1 MTGPGAMTGR
11 AAPVIGGPP
20 SRDRANPPE
29 ETRRPHW
36 IVPVLRNLRRS
47 PLGTGGV
54 LVVSAV
60 VCMAFAAPLL
70 APYDP
75 TAIDLSRSLRAPTW
89 ERTATER
96 HWLGTD
102 ALGRDVLSRIIY
114 GARISLLVGLASVVV
129 AGSLGTLVGV
139 VCGYFGGRLDAA
151 FMRVVDVQMAF
162 PDILLAIAIMA
173 VLGQGL
179 LNLVA
184 VLGFT
189 GWASYAR
196 IVRAGVLS
204 LRERE
209 YVHAAQAIG
218 IGNRR
223 MLLRHILPNMLSP
236 IIVLASFGVAG
247 NIISESSLSF
257 LGLGVKPSTPTWGS
271 ILADGRDY
279 IRDAWWLTT
288 FAGLA
293 TMITVASINLIGD
306 WLRDYL
312 DPKLR
317 IER

>member
-1 MTGPGAMTGR
+1 MSDSDAVTGPVKT
-11 AAPVIGGPP
+11 AAPRTAGERRGAPT
-20 SRDRANPPE
+20 E
-29 ETRRPHW
+29 EPARPQW
-36 IVPVLRNLRRS
+36 IVPVARNLRRS
-47 PLGTGGV
+47 VLGSAGV
-54 LVVSAV
+54 LVIAAV
-60 VCMAFAAPLL
+60 VCLAIAAPLV

-89 ERTATER
+89 AHAAVER
-96 HWLGTD
+96 HWFGTD
-102 ALGRDVLSRIIY
+102 ALGRDLLSRVIY
-114 GARISLLVGLASVVV
+114 GTRVSLLVGLASVVV
-129 AGSLGTLVGV
+129 AGSIGTTVGV
-139 VCGYFGGRLDAA
+139 LCGYFGGRVDAIL
-151 FMRVVDVQMAF
+151 MRVVDVQMAF

-173 VLGQGL
+173 VVGQGL
-179 LNLVA
+179 WNLVA

-189 GWASYAR
+189 GWSAYAR

-209 YVHAAQAIG
+209 YVHAAKAIG
-218 IGNRR
+218 ISDAR
-223 MLLRHILPNMLSP
+223 MLLRHILPNTLSP
-236 IIVLASFGVAG
+236 IIVLASFGVAS

-293 TMITVASINLIGD
+293 TMVTVAAINVIGD

-317 IER
+317 PER